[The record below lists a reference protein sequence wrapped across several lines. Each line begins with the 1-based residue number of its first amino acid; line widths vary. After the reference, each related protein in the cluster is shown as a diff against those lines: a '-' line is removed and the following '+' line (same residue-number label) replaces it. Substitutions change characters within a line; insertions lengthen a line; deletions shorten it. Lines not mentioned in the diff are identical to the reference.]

1 MNPNSANLMV
11 AVSDHSAC
19 VKIQGRADFTSS
31 VDLKKLITELW
42 LRGYNR
48 FTFELCD
55 CVTMDSTFLGML
67 SGIALK
73 FLDAGNPQASPLELI
88 NPSPRIADVLEN
100 LGVAHLFRI
109 TSRAGPV
116 SNHFEPLAKGCG
128 ESRAEIA
135 RTCLE
140 AHQTLMDIKPEN
152 VHKFKDVALFLAE
165 DLKRLEMAEKK

>member
-1 MNPNSANLMV
+1 MNQNTANLMV
-11 AVSDHSAC
+11 AVFDHSAC
-19 VKIQGRADFTSS
+19 VKIKGRADFTSS

-42 LRGYNR
+42 RRGYNH
-48 FTFELCD
+48 FAFELCD

-73 FLDAGNPQASPLELI
+73 LIDTSNAQASPLELI
-88 NPSPRIADVLEN
+88 NPCPRIAEVLEN

-109 TSRAGPV
+109 TSGAGPV

-140 AHQTLMDIKPEN
+140 AHKTLMGIKPEN
-152 VHKFKDVALFLAE
+152 VPKFKDVAEFLAE
-165 DLKRLEMAEKK
+165 DLQRLEMEEKK